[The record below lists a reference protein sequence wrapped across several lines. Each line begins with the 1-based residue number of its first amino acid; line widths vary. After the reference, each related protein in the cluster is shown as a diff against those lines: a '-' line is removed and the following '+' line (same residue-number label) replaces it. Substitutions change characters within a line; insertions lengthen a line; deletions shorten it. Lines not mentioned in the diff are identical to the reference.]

1 MSGDQRDR
9 SVKIFKDKLNDSMF
23 ESLRS
28 VKFGFLKFGSLCNAS
43 ESNAFTSARCEIDN
57 IKNEESKPY
66 TIDFKTLF
74 KLGLDLLE
82 KWKTKKKPGLDERN
96 TTAINVLEAFIK
108 EKVNHEKSLT
118 KILFDKKNSEADF
131 TVTLAEHL
139 FRLLAPGRHYVI
151 DKGARGKN
159 VCQCNDPVCAKEY
172 HFGKTGIGH
181 EDVWHGFIDLVLFS
195 KNDATKGG
203 DRWRNIIEVKRSL
216 SRSKFSVMDQAI
228 SQTIVFS
235 FLQKMLQIE
244 GNRDIFIP
252 NILISPKEFRVIM
265 YNAENDLLI
274 CSQPFNLFTKP
285 DSTGCLEIQ
294 SILILWMVLH
304 YETFLED
311 IKQVVH
317 EGVIENVKAKFH
329 ANTNKNVYCEKLKFS
344 VNKFPASTDKGY
356 FPDLESLKTGET
368 VSLDQF
374 VAKFGG
380 MSIQSKGDVP
390 GSKTES

>member
-1 MSGDQRDR
+1 
-9 SVKIFKDKLNDSMF
+9 
-23 ESLRS
+23 
-28 VKFGFLKFGSLCNAS
+28 
-43 ESNAFTSARCEIDN
+43 
-57 IKNEESKPY
+57 
-66 TIDFKTLF
+66 
-74 KLGLDLLE
+74 
-82 KWKTKKKPGLDERN
+82 
-96 TTAINVLEAFIK
+96 
-108 EKVNHEKSLT
+108 
-118 KILFDKKNSEADF
+118 
-131 TVTLAEHL
+131 
-139 FRLLAPGRHYVI
+139 
-151 DKGARGKN
+151 
-159 VCQCNDPVCAKEY
+159 
-172 HFGKTGIGH
+172 
-181 EDVWHGFIDLVLFS
+181 
-195 KNDATKGG
+195 
-203 DRWRNIIEVKRSL
+203 
-216 SRSKFSVMDQAI
+216 
-228 SQTIVFS
+228 
-235 FLQKMLQIE
+235 MLQIE